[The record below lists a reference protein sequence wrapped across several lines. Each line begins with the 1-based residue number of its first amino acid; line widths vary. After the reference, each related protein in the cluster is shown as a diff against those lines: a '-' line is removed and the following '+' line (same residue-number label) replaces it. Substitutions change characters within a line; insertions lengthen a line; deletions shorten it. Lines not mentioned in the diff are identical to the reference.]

1 MENAAATKERD
12 RIVAALR
19 NWAKIAD
26 APEFAVFKSDADG
39 ARIAASMIEA
49 GAGSFAWPDDGK
61 DENEAMPYCEYG
73 YVRCGKCRARLATYE
88 WCDDCRPVEE

>member
-73 YVRCGKCRARLATYE
+73 YVAPLIGSETGAALAAT
-88 WCDDCRPVEE
+88 DCRPVEE